1 MLKSLVPALF
11 LLTLAAAL
19 ACAAPT
25 PTPIPTATPDIPATV
40 TARVAAVPT
49 ATAYPTNTPYPTVT
63 PRPTVTP
70 YPTNTPRPT
79 YTPYPTS
86 TAVPTAT
93 PYPTNTPYPT
103 ATPRPT
109 YSPRPTYT
117 PLPTPRPTATPLPPL
132 KYPRSLLLFGPE
144 SGVMTHEPDDG
155 GVLESF
161 RGPYTAEDVL
171 VEATF
176 YNPYATRNKSWE
188 HGFLLRSAG
197 FNYQHWVSISSSGIW
212 EHFHRLGEAKA
223 LDRVVNRSS
232 DINTNPGG
240 KNHLSVVMTGAIGRL
255 YINGRYQ
262 GRLDFSAITEAGRIS
277 VFIDDDSAGSTRF
290 EDFTVWRWDAEL
302 VRRSPE
308 LGIR

>member
-1 MLKSLVPALF
+1 MKVLF
-11 LLTLAAAL
+11 LALPLLAAVL
-19 ACAAPT
+19 MACAAPP
-25 PTPIPTATPDIPATV
+25 PTPVPTATPDIPATV
-40 TARVAAVPT
+40 TAQVAAVPT
-49 ATAYPTNTPYPTVT
+49 ATAYPTNTPFPTAT

-86 TAVPTAT
+86 TPVPTAT

-117 PLPTPRPTATPLPPL
+117 PRPTPRPTATPLPPL

-144 SGVMTHEPDDG
+144 SGVITHEPDDG
-155 GVLESF
+155 FTEVF
-161 RGPYTAEDVL
+161 RGPYIAEDVL

-176 YNPYATRNKSWE
+176 YNPYATGNAYWR
-188 HGFLLRSAG
+188 HGFVLRDRGAA
-197 FNYQHWVSISSSGIW
+197 YQHWVSIDRDGDW
-212 EHFHRLGEAKA
+212 EHFHRLGEARA

-232 DINTNPGG
+232 DINTEPGE
-240 KNHLSVVMTGAIGRL
+240 KNHLGVVMTGATGRL
-255 YINGRYQ
+255 YINGEYQ
-262 GRLDFSAITEAGRIS
+262 GKLDLSAITGAGRIQ
-277 VFIDDDSAGSTRF
+277 VLINDEVAGRTKF
-290 EDFTVWRWDAEL
+290 EDFTVWRWDDEL